1 MSIVLSASPWNSS
14 GTRKRISK
22 LNSKKTLKQPVE
34 EPDDASDTNSE
45 QNDGLGLENFK
56 ETMEENLTRNNRVN
70 ELLNKITD
78 AGGGLADFK
87 PTTSRQTVSL
97 ADLMPSK
104 TLSPEKK
111 EGFVSNV
118 RPNSVGDSHVSSYD
132 RLYDPK
138 QASIL
143 QSDKP
148 YYANQIQ
155 TQGNDKLNHIIRIL
169 EELQM
174 EKTSNI
180 TEELVLYSFL
190 GVFMIF
196 IVDSFAKA
204 GKYYR

>member
-14 GTRKRISK
+14 GTRKRIPK
-22 LNSKKTLKQPVE
+22 LNSKKTLKQTVE
-34 EPDDASDTNSE
+34 EPDEEPDD
-45 QNDGLGLENFK
+45 LGLENFK
-56 ETMEENLTRNNRVN
+56 ETMEENLTRNDRVN
-70 ELLNKITD
+70 ELLNKVTD

-87 PTTSRQTVSL
+87 PAPRQTASL

-111 EGFVSNV
+111 EGFVSNI

-138 QASIL
+138 QVSVL
-143 QSDKP
+143 QSDQKP
-148 YYANQIQ
+148 YYANQSQ
-155 TQGNDKLNHIIRIL
+155 TYGNDKLNHIIRIL

>member
-14 GTRKRISK
+14 GTRKRIPK

-34 EPDDASDTNSE
+34 EPEDIADDNSE
-45 QNDGLGLENFK
+45 HNDGLGLENFK
-56 ETMEENLTRNNRVN
+56 DTMEDNLTRNNRVN

-78 AGGGLADFK
+78 AGGGLADYK
-87 PTTSRQTVSL
+87 PTSRQSVAL

-104 TLSPEKK
+104 ELK
-111 EGFVSNV
+111 EGFASNV
-118 RPNSVGDSHVSSYD
+118 RPNSVGDSHVSSYE
-132 RLYDPK
+132 RLYDP
-138 QASIL
+138 A
-143 QSDKP
+143 QSSLLRGEQKP
-148 YYANQIQ
+148 YYASSQP
-155 TQGNDKLNHIIRIL
+155 QGHDKLNYIIRIL